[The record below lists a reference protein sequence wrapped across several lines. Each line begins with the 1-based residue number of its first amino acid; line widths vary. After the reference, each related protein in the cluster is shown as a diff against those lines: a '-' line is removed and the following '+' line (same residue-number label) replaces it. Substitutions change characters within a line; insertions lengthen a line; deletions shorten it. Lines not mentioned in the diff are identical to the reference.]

1 VRRTEFI
8 FAIEIFFA
16 MSFFML
22 MGMLPLVSGALLV
35 SCLLSFVFAGFVL
48 ACANED
54 ARENSFGYLWS
65 YVHHLRPRQ
74 ASIQFLD
81 PLLI

>member
-1 VRRTEFI
+1 
-8 FAIEIFFA
+8 
-16 MSFFML
+16 ML
-22 MGMLPLVSGALLV
+22 MGVLPLVSGALVV

-48 ACANED
+48 ASANAEV
-54 ARENSFGYLWS
+54 RETSFGYHWF

-74 ASIQFLD
+74 AAIQFRD